1 MHYLIKVWA
10 EEKKDYNDRLS
21 FFLITYQLTNLIS
34 VILSYKEIEIP
45 IATYYKTLIS
55 LFPYVDS

>member
-10 EEKKDYNDRLS
+10 EEKDYNDLLS
-21 FFLITYQLTNLIS
+21 FFLITSQLTNLIS

-45 IATYYKTLIS
+45 ISAYYKTLIS
-55 LFPYVDS
+55 LFPYVGG